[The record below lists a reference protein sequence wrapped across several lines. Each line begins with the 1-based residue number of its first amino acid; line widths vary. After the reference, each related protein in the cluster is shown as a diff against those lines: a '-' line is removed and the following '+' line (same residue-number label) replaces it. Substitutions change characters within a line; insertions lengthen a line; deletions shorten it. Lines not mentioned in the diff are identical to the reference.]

1 MVDKESRL
9 SPDLHMMMNV
19 IRAMYKILEEDWTR
33 QAKRHGLT
41 FPQEHLLWI
50 LHFRDGSTITEV
62 ANLGLWH
69 ISTAMHLIDKLE
81 EKEIVRKERVRN
93 DKRASRV
100 FLTEKG
106 RDLRYKMMNEDDFST
121 YKLYQ
126 VMQKKRD
133 YYGFEWGKLLEFGL
147 AVTQELYGRDYVE
160 FVETSAKM
168 IDAENNQFHSEIDY
182 TIK

>member
-9 SPDLHMMMNV
+9 SPDLHMMINV
-19 IRAMYKILEEDWTR
+19 IRAMYKTLEEDWTR

-62 ANLGLWH
+62 ANHGLWH

-81 EKEIVRKERVRN
+81 EKGIVRKERVRN

-106 RDLRYKMMNEDDFST
+106 RDLRFKMASEDDFST

-133 YYGFEWGKLLEFGL
+133 EYGFEWGKLLEFGL
-147 AVTQELYGRDYVE
+147 AVVQELYGKEYIE
-160 FVETSAKM
+160 FVESSAKM
-168 IDAENNQFHSEIDY
+168 IDAENDQIHSKIESC
-182 TIK
+182 